1 MKTVHLVFNA
11 HLDPVW
17 LWPWS
22 AGLDELINTCS
33 SVCDL
38 LDRHPGLIFTR
49 GEAWAYEM
57 VEDMAPALF
66 RRIRRHVQR
75 GQWEIVGGWY
85 IQPDCNLPGWRNL
98 ERQLELGS
106 AYFRSRFG
114 GSPRIAYNVDSF
126 GHAASLPDLM
136 SRRGQRAYV
145 MMRPQAHELKL
156 PANLFRWRGIGGGEV
171 ATFRIAPEYCTPA
184 GMSWDHIERSL
195 AGLPAGVDETMCFV
209 GVGDHGGGPT
219 EALVQ
224 WCLAEANRRKDVRL
238 VFSSPSRF
246 FRAVAATR
254 GRWPVVSG
262 ELQHHAIGC
271 YSVHRAVKL
280 GVRRAERLL
289 ERAERVVAADPA
301 LGKARAAALERAWK
315 WTCFSSFHDTLGG
328 TCLPSAYQQVDAQL
342 GHAAAT
348 ADEVIQLGLRR
359 RALRLGRDRHQR
371 LVLANF
377 GARAVDDFVEHEPW
391 LEWTGWG
398 ADWVL
403 LDESGRRVPYQLLQ
417 PEAVRE
423 SMVRLLIRLRVPAM
437 GMRVLRIAR
446 AAESAAMRGRSF
458 SRLSV
463 SSAGALAARRQRRPI
478 ALPRLILREEN
489 TDTWAH
495 GIDRF
500 SGAVLGE
507 AKWDAVA
514 RLETGPLAEIWQ
526 TRGTIGESPL
536 RAEWRFYTDAEFH
549 DVRLTVDWREEHR
562 ALQVVFRRPR
572 TSTAFISGIPGG
584 VLGRAA
590 DGVERPVRDFVA
602 IDAPND
608 RFAVVCPTVF
618 SASVHSRHVSL
629 TLLRGCL
636 MAHHEPHDGQVLRR
650 QFCDRGGHEF
660 RLRIYPRGADTPTLE
675 SAGDA
680 IVQPPDVSDLTVGM
694 PLRALRGQFLPVNVR
709 TRPSP
714 NKPRR

>member
-1 MKTVHLVFNA
+1 VKTVHLVFNA

-57 VEDMAPALF
+57 VEEMAPTLF
-66 RRIRRHVQR
+66 RRIRRHVRR
-75 GQWEIVGGWY
+75 GQWEVVGGWY
-85 IQPDCNLPGWRNL
+85 IQPDCNLPGWRNF
-98 ERQLELGS
+98 ERQIELGS
-106 AYFRSRFG
+106 AYFRARFG
-114 GSPRIAYNVDSF
+114 ASPRIGYNVDSF

-136 SRRGQRAYV
+136 RRHGQHAYV
-145 MMRPQAHELKL
+145 MMRPQAHEMKL
-156 PANLFRWRGIGGGEV
+156 PANLFRWRGLGGGEV

-184 GMSWDHIERSL
+184 GISWDHIEKSL
-195 AGLPAGVDETMCFV
+195 AGLPAGVDDTMCFV

-254 GRWPVVSG
+254 SRWPLIAG

-289 ERAERVVAADPA
+289 ERAERVAAADRS
-301 LGKARAAALERAWK
+301 LGKSRAATLERAWK

-328 TCLPSAYQQVDAQL
+328 TCLPSAYRQVDDQL
-342 GHAAAT
+342 GHAATT

-377 GARAVDDFVEHEPW
+377 GARDFDDFIEHEPW
-391 LEWTGWG
+391 LEWTEWG

-403 LDESGRRVPYQLLQ
+403 LDEKGGQVPYQLLQ

-423 SMVRLLIRLRVPAM
+423 SMVRLLFRLRIPPM

-446 AAESAAMRGRSF
+446 APQSAAKQPRPF
-458 SRLSV
+458 SRLRV
-463 SSAGALAARRQRRPI
+463 SADGTLAARHQGEPL
-478 ALPRLILREEN
+478 ALPRIILREEN
-489 TDTWAH
+489 SDTWAH

-500 SGAVLGE
+500 SGAVLGGV
-507 AKWDAVA
+507 KWDAVT
-514 RLETGPLAEIWQ
+514 RLESGPLAEIWQ
-526 TRGTIGESPL
+526 TRGAIGQSPL
-536 RAEWRFYTDAEFH
+536 CAEWRFYPDAAFH

-562 ALQVVFRRPR
+562 ALQMVFRQPR
-572 TSTAFISGIPGG
+572 AIETFFRGIPGG
-584 VLGRAA
+584 VLERAA
-590 DGVERPVRDFVA
+590 DGVERPVRDFIALV
-602 IDAPND
+602 APNR

-618 SASVHSRHVSL
+618 SASVDSRQVAL
-629 TLLRGCL
+629 TLLRSCL
-636 MAHHEPHDGQVLRR
+636 MAHHEPHDGQVPRR
-650 QFCDRGGHEF
+650 EFCDRGRHEF
-660 RLRIYPRGADTPTLE
+660 RLRIYPRGADTATLE
-675 SAGDA
+675 AA
-680 IVQPPDVSDLTVGM
+680 AEAVAQPPEVSDLTIGM
-694 PLRALRGQFLPVNVR
+694 PLRALRGQFLPEKASVVLNLK
-709 TRPSP
+709 
-714 NKPRR
+714 KPRR